1 MCEVCGEGMGEC
13 GGEAVGEMPL
23 MYVENQKYIHYN
35 KGSMVMYAL
44 RDYIGEDVLNQA
56 LARFVRDKRFQ
67 QPPYTNTTEFLEYI
81 REVVPP
87 DLDYLI
93 EDMFGTIT
101 LYANKVESANYTA
114 LGDGTYRVTLQVE
127 AKKLRADGQGVET
140 ETEIDDWIDIG
151 VFGEDDEALFME
163 KRRITQSS
171 TSIDVVVTKR
181 PLQAGI
187 DPYNKLIDR
196 NADDNVKKVAESKS
210 GS

>member
-1 MCEVCGEGMGEC
+1 
-13 GGEAVGEMPL
+13 

-44 RDYIGEDVLNQA
+44 RDYIGEDALNQA

-67 QPPYTNTTEFLEYI
+67 QPPYTNSREFLDYI

-87 DLDYLI
+87 DLDHLI

-101 LYANKVESANYTA
+101 LYANKVENASYTA

-127 AKKLRADGQGVET
+127 AKKLRADGLGEET
-140 ETEIDDWIDIG
+140 EIEIDDWIDIG
-151 VFGEDDEALFME
+151 VFGEDDETLFME

-196 NADDNVKKVAESKS
+196 KADDNVKDVAESKS